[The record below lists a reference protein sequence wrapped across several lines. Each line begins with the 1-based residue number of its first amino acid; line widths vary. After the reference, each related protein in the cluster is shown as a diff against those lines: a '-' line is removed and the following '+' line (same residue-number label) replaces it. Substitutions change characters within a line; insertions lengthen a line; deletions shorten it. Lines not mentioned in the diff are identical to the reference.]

1 MCIRDSPELRQGVG
15 WPSWKLQGDGSY
27 RTSDR
32 NASSG
37 QWSELGGG
45 YLLVGDL
52 GEPIYAGLY
61 GDVQNIN
68 WDSDAI
74 DPYTQIET
82 RRRNEYR
89 LAVVETGQQTW
100 RAVIWQ
106 QSAEYATDTS
116 LLIDPTQP
124 VRLGSGQSVY
134 EIEILAPTSEFMP
147 FTSAELSVP
156 GRLTTSTPTMSRSL
170 IIASKAIDRV
180 LTSFD
185 SMLMVRR
192 LRS

>member
-1 MCIRDSPELRQGVG
+1 MPFGIVTYLRGLVDDPALRQGVG

-45 YLLVGDL
+45 YVLVGDL

-68 WDSDAI
+68 WDSDAV
-74 DPYTQIET
+74 DPNMQIET

-100 RAVIWQ
+100 Q
-106 QSAEYATDTS
+106 
-116 LLIDPTQP
+116 L
-124 VRLGSGQSVY
+124 
-134 EIEILAPTSEFMP
+134 
-147 FTSAELSVP
+147 
-156 GRLTTSTPTMSRSL
+156 
-170 IIASKAIDRV
+170 
-180 LTSFD
+180 
-185 SMLMVRR
+185 
-192 LRS
+192 